1 MRVEGDN
8 VLTYSINFESWA
20 QLETEVALS
29 GTQTPIVVQQSQTR
43 LYIAELPICC
53 LKKITTV
60 CSGPNDSNSPQ

>member
-29 GTQTPIVVQQSQTR
+29 GTQTPIVVQQPQTR
-43 LYIAELPICC
+43 LYCRTTHLL
-53 LKKITTV
+53 LKKD
-60 CSGPNDSNSPQ
+60 CHGM